1 MRKLRTSKARL
12 VKVLRSP
19 NFQTFG
25 IAKLLEEFFLLDY
38 SSGVANTL
46 LTGGGGHKFIHAST
60 CIHEYVPPSVIE
72 FATLL
77 DYFVVV

>member
-46 LTGGGGHKFIHAST
+46 LMWGGGHKFIHA
-60 CIHEYVPPSVIE
+60 
-72 FATLL
+72 
-77 DYFVVV
+77 